1 MDCDWL
7 IWHTT
12 RMLQKNVGDSV
23 RAWCMESVH
32 ARFGGEGLVLLGN
45 QDLASYPT
53 PTYDRNGLCRPQE
66 WYRQEG

>member
-1 MDCDWL
+1 
-7 IWHTT
+7 
-12 RMLQKNVGDSV
+12 
-23 RAWCMESVH
+23 MESVH